1 MITWARTI
9 EDIADAR
16 VVYFLRRCNG
26 ARSRALYKL
35 PLLARPDPR
44 ARPRPLVLREV
55 GRAEVGR
62 CRSIRREQHY
72 ELRGARWRQH
82 PSVGG
87 EERRVGGKERG
98 RKREIK

>member
-9 EDIADAR
+9 EDIADAC

-72 ELRGARWRQH
+72 ELRGGKVASAPER
-82 PSVGG
+82 GG
-87 EERRVGGKERG
+87 RGRVGGKERG